1 MKKQILLSLFIFAF
15 GGNLVFSQ
23 NMLDTIRPTGHSK
36 DSTVA
41 VVDDFKSIL
50 SNTYW
55 AFDSAKSLNEMYA
68 LSNRFGLIAGKF
80 VDQWAAQYYAS
91 YSLTV
96 LSYIDKD
103 DKKRDTYLDEAEKL
117 SEKAKQLYKSESDE
131 LFVLDA
137 MIANARLA
145 VKPSS
150 RYKKFG
156 DIFNSD
162 LEKAK
167 GLQPNNPRIYYLQG
181 TSIFYTPKM
190 FGGGSKKALPYY
202 EKADTLFQV
211 QKQDDIYKPFWG
223 KRQNADMLKK
233 CKE

>member
-1 MKKQILLSLFIFAF
+1 MGS
-15 GGNLVFSQ
+15 
-23 NMLDTIRPTGHSK
+23 SK
-36 DSTVA
+36 DSTSVGI
-41 VVDDFKSIL
+41 DEFRSIL
-50 SNTYW
+50 SSSYW
-55 AFDSAKSLNEMYA
+55 AFDSAKSLNEMYSV
-68 LSNRFGLIAGKF
+68 SNRLGLISNKYN
-80 VDQWAAQYYAS
+80 DQWAAQYYAG

-117 SEKAKQLYKSESDE
+117 SEKAKQLYKTESDE
-131 LFVLDA
+131 LYILDA

-156 DIFNSD
+156 DIFNSN

-167 GLQPNNPRIYYLQG
+167 NIRPNNPRIYYLQG
-181 TSIFYTPKM
+181 TSVFYTPKF
-190 FGGGSKKALPYY
+190 FGGGAKNAISYF
-202 EKADTLFQV
+202 EKADTLFQPE
-211 QKQDDIYKPFWG
+211 KHEDIFKPFWG
-223 KRQNADMLKK
+223 KKQNDEMLKK